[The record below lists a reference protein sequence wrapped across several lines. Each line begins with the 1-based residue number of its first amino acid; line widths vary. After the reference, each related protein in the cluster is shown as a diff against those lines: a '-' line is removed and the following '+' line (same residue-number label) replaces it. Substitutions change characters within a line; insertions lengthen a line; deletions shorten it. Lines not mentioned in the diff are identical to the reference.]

1 MAKKILT
8 VFLVLAFVFASGLSG
23 FLGVGDIVH
32 DPISY
37 ANALLMLVE
46 LIRNYE
52 QLKLQYELQ
61 VWHSTTLPPELMINY
76 QTPGAGWYRL
86 ETPSDQFS
94 RLAEWLGAVN
104 GYGSARGGYAAASV
118 PLQSYGSQIPRMSSE
133 ERERVGS
140 HYASIELADGTNIHS
155 METVGELRANA
166 EVVDRSLAALEADA
180 LSADPLLNT
189 EIGVLNKI
197 NAASVANLRLGRD
210 TNRLLLSNL
219 EQQVAESKKRRDAEV
234 SEMNT
239 AIRRLQNGPELRSR
253 HSSTITQSLQGFRWR

>member
-1 MAKKILT
+1 MVKKIL
-8 VFLVLAFVFASGLSG
+8 VAFLIIAFLFATSLSG
-23 FLGVGDIVH
+23 FLGMGDIVH

-37 ANALLMLVE
+37 ANALLMLAE
-46 LIRNYE
+46 LVRSYE

-61 VWHSTTLPPELMINY
+61 VWHSTILPPELMINY
-76 QTPGAGWYRL
+76 HTPGAGWYRL

-94 RLAEWLGAVN
+94 RLSEWLGAVN
-104 GYGSARGGYAAASV
+104 GYGSAWSGYAAASV
-118 PLQSYGSQIPRMSSE
+118 PLQSYGGYIPKMSAE

-180 LSADPLLNT
+180 LSGDPLLNT
-189 EIGVLNKI
+189 EISVLNKI
-197 NAASVANLRLGRD
+197 NAASVASLRLGRD

-219 EQQVAESKKRRDAEV
+219 EQQIAESKKRRDAEV

-239 AIRRLQNGPELRSR
+239 AIRRLQTGAELRSR
-253 HSSTITQSLQGFRWR
+253 HTSTLTQSLQGFRWR